1 MACDQSWRLLPV
13 GRPILLTTDLL
24 TPYKRMHADTV
35 AASVLD
41 PRLHTHAL
49 VLLSIDPCM
58 HENHSAPTALL
69 RHVPT
74 LTEKEK
80 KLKIAR
86 PPAANTRYTKKE
98 EGKKEHFLVVAVCW
112 RLLLASQLMKPPAG
126 SVVRTL
132 CFGGN
137 DSIYYTT
144 SIYVQYS
151 VDYFHVMRAHLCVVM
166 IEIRTARLCVVFFA
180 AWRKVRG

>member
-1 MACDQSWRLLPV
+1 VSALGTKVTKYHTIELTAIYIYMACDQSWRLLPV

-69 RHVPT
+69 
-74 LTEKEK
+74 
-80 KLKIAR
+80 
-86 PPAANTRYTKKE
+86 
-98 EGKKEHFLVVAVCW
+98 
-112 RLLLASQLMKPPAG
+112 
-126 SVVRTL
+126 
-132 CFGGN
+132 
-137 DSIYYTT
+137 
-144 SIYVQYS
+144 
-151 VDYFHVMRAHLCVVM
+151 
-166 IEIRTARLCVVFFA
+166 
-180 AWRKVRG
+180 

>member
-1 MACDQSWRLLPV
+1 LPV

-74 LTEKEK
+74 LMEKEK

-98 EGKKEHFLVVAVCW
+98 EGKKEAFLGRCC
-112 RLLLASQLMKPPAG
+112 LLASPP
-126 SVVRTL
+126 S
-132 CFGGN
+132 
-137 DSIYYTT
+137 
-144 SIYVQYS
+144 
-151 VDYFHVMRAHLCVVM
+151 
-166 IEIRTARLCVVFFA
+166 
-180 AWRKVRG
+180 